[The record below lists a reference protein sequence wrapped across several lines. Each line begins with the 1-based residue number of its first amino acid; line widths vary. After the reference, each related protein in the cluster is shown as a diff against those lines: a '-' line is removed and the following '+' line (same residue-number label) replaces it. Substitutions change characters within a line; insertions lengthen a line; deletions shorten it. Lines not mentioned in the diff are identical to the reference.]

1 MHLTA
6 FDISFFHRAIVLA
19 NVAEKQDNLPIG
31 AVITYEQEIVA
42 EGRNAIWS
50 PTLSLTR
57 HAEIEA
63 LHNVPEYLWSVSRN
77 LTLYT
82 TLEPCLMCLGAILLH
97 QIGRVLYGSTDGYGG
112 ASLVIGHMPTYFAE
126 QISRTE
132 LIGPAYPEECDQ
144 LYKRVMELERRN
156 SSAKE

>member
-1 MHLTA
+1 MQLTE

-19 NVAEKQDNLPIG
+19 NEAEKQNNLPIG
-31 AVITYEQEIVA
+31 AVITYEREIVA
-42 EGRNAIWS
+42 EGKNSIWS

-63 LHNVPEYLWSVSRN
+63 LGNVPEYLWSSSGK

-97 QIGRVLYGSTDGYGG
+97 QVGRVLYGSADGYGG
-112 ASLVIGHMPTYFAE
+112 ASLVIGKMPTFFEE
-126 QISRTE
+126 QINQIE
-132 LIGPAYPEECDQ
+132 WIGPAFPGECDQ
-144 LYKRVMELERRN
+144 LYKRVMRLEKGHPG
-156 SSAKE
+156 A